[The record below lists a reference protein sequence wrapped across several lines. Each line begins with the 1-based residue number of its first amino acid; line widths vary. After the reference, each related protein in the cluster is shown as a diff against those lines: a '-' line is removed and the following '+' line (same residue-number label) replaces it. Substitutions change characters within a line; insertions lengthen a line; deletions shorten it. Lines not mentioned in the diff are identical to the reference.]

1 MPHAAYCRVF
11 NNVLMRDEVYCT
23 SCLSHFEIR
32 NSEGFYT
39 KGCTMAKKQL
49 VLNPMYACKKYSPR
63 TEGLNVCAIY
73 KLQHPRECIEVEML
87 P

>member
-32 NSEGFYT
+32 IIAKAFT
-39 KGCTMAKKQL
+39 LKDVRWMAKKQL
-49 VLNPMYACKKYSPR
+49 VLNPQ
-63 TEGLNVCAIY
+63 TDVC
-73 KLQHPRECIEVEML
+73 LQKIFPQN
-87 P
+87 